1 MHFCEECGMLYF
13 IHISEDGNEL
23 MNFCR
28 KCGKNKKIVTEDNI
42 CVSKVNLTRSVQKT
56 HHMINEY
63 TKLDPTLPRINNIP
77 CPNVACESNRKKD
90 PLKTEIIYLRYDDI
104 NMKYI
109 YTCIHC
115 DKVWKLDEL

>member
-1 MHFCEECGMLYF
+1 MKFCATCENMLYTK
-13 IHISEDGNEL
+13 ILSKESEELVYYCRNCNTNEPYDH
-23 MNFCR
+23 
-28 KCGKNKKIVTEDNI
+28 EDL
-42 CVSKVNLTRSVQKT
+42 CVSKVNFKRSEQKY
-56 HHMINEY
+56 HHSINEY